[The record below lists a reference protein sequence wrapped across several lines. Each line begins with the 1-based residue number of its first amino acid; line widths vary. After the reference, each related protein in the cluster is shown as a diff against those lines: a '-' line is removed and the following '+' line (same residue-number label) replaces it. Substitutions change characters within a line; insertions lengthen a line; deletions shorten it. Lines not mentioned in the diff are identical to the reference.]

1 MKPAEPQ
8 APPPRFGRRRLA
20 GAAVLTLAL
29 GAALGLALLAAAC
42 GGGSSSAKVAQIGTT
57 GTGNGSESS
66 SNSSLGD
73 PLAFSACMRSHGFPS
88 FPDPDSTGRIH
99 IPTGSAID
107 ESSAEYQSALR
118 ACHSLVPSLSTQQE
132 ARLQE
137 QALHFAAC
145 MPLAR
150 RPEFSGPIGGTR
162 PHSDPALQARSR
174 RRSELPCCHRG
185 RRGMPE
191 QAHTRQ
197 QQVRGEARGCCR
209 WEGQEVRGE
218 GHRGAVGVTV
228 PISRNGPRHAQTTD
242 PTRLQTDN
250 GCRFPAVTGRALSV
264 GQERSLETSDGSD
277 PDGTA

>member
-1 MKPAEPQ
+1 MKPAETHALPT
-8 APPPRFGRRRLA
+8 RFGRRRLA

-145 MPLAR
+145 MRSHGVPNFPDPSVGHGHIQIPPY
-150 RPEFSGPIGGTR
+150 RPGHGV
-162 PHSDPALQARSR
+162 DPNSPAVTAAVAACRSKLTHGNSR
-174 RRSELPCCHRG
+174 YVGKL
-185 RRGMPE
+185 
-191 QAHTRQ
+191 
-197 QQVRGEARGCCR
+197 V
-209 WEGQEVRGE
+209 
-218 GHRGAVGVTV
+218 GAVG
-228 PISRNGPRHAQTTD
+228 GKAKK
-242 PTRLQTDN
+242 
-250 GCRFPAVTGRALSV
+250 
-264 GQERSLETSDGSD
+264 
-277 PDGTA
+277 